1 MTTVN
6 YMCEDLQYP
15 LGAFSR
21 FVVNELPPLN
31 KTGSPAELLRLG
43 LSLLPDD
50 NQQLIDF
57 AYHRPYNEKVVA
69 MGDLGIY
76 LISCLKQGILA
87 SELHRVYSI
96 LDLFSLLTGLIPR
109 DTYASYIAYNPADS
123 LRTFTGDAS
132 EVAFITRHQ
141 QSELAL
147 KPAVEQL
154 VALQLDPD
162 MPERLEILGAVR
174 AAMRQVRRENAEVHK
189 GVDPV
194 FFITFFR
201 DYFFPVEVNGSSYNA
216 PSGVHIAGVI
226 LTDLITGTADDDY
239 MAATHELLPYLEP
252 CEQFRIKNAM
262 AAPSLKQ
269 IYSADMKSGRDRS
282 SELNLLVDI
291 YDEIIKFRNVH
302 QGLVTRYIRNQD
314 ASVARGTG
322 GFAFDVFLQ
331 ERIDVVA
338 QAKRTVTDK
347 IENIMG

>member
-1 MTTVN
+1 MTTVKC
-6 YMCEDLQYP
+6 MREDLHYP

-31 KTGSPAELLRLG
+31 KTGSPVDLLRLG

-50 NQQLIDF
+50 DQQLIEF
-57 AYHRPYNEKVVA
+57 AYHRPYIEKVRA

-109 DTYASYIAYNPADS
+109 DTYASYIAYNPSDS

-147 KPAVEQL
+147 KPAVEEL
-154 VALQLDPD
+154 VKLQSDPD
-162 MPERLEILGAVR
+162 MPERLEILGAVK
-174 AAMRQVRRENAEVHK
+174 AAMRQVRKENAEVHK

-201 DYFFPVEVNGSSYNA
+201 DYFFPVEVNGISYNA

-226 LTDLITGTADDDY
+226 LTDLITGTADNGY
-239 MAATHELLPYLEP
+239 MATTHDLLPYLEP
-252 CEQFRIKNAM
+252 CEQFRIKNVM

-269 IYSADMKSGRDRS
+269 TYSADLKAGRDRS
-282 SELNLLVDI
+282 SELTLLVDI

-302 QGLVTRYIRNQD
+302 QGLVSRYIRNQD

-322 GFAFDVFLQ
+322 GFAFDIFLQ
-331 ERIDVVA
+331 ERIDIVA
-338 QAKRTVTDK
+338 QAKRTVTDVIK
-347 IENIMG
+347 PLA

>member
-6 YMCEDLQYP
+6 CMCEDLHYP

-21 FVVNELPPLN
+21 FVVNDLPPLN
-31 KTGSPAELLRLG
+31 KTGSPADLLRLG
-43 LSLLPDD
+43 ISLLPDD

-57 AYHRPYNEKVVA
+57 VYHRPYNEKVLA
-69 MGDLGIY
+69 MGDLGIF
-76 LISCLKQGILA
+76 LVSCLKRGILA
-87 SELHRVYSI
+87 SELRRVYSI
-96 LDLFSLLTGLIPR
+96 LDLFSLATGLIPR

-147 KPAVEQL
+147 KPAVEEL
-154 VALQLDPD
+154 LKLQFEPY
-162 MPERLEILGAVR
+162 MPERLDILSAVR
-174 AAMRQVRRENAEVHK
+174 AAMRQVRKENAEVHK

-201 DYFFPVEVNGSSYNA
+201 DYFFPIEVNGTSYNA

-226 LTDLITGTADDDY
+226 LTDLITGTADDAY
-239 MAATHELLPYLEP
+239 IETTHDLLPYLEP

-269 IYSADMKSGRDRS
+269 IYSADLKSGRDSS

-291 YDEIIKFRNVH
+291 YDEIVKFRNVH
-302 QGLVTRYIRNQD
+302 QGLVSRYIRNQD

-322 GFAFDVFLQ
+322 GFAFDTFLQ

-338 QAKRTVTDK
+338 QAKRTVSDE
-347 IENIMG
+347 IEPRR

>member
-1 MTTVN
+1 
-6 YMCEDLQYP
+6 
-15 LGAFSR
+15 
-21 FVVNELPPLN
+21 
-31 KTGSPAELLRLG
+31 
-43 LSLLPDD
+43 
-50 NQQLIDF
+50 
-57 AYHRPYNEKVVA
+57 

-87 SELHRVYSI
+87 SELHRVSSI

-147 KPAVEQL
+147 KPAVEEL
-154 VALQLDPD
+154 VKLQSDPCL
-162 MPERLEILGAVR
+162 PERLEILKAVK
-174 AAMRQVRRENAEVHK
+174 AAMRQVRKENAEVHK

-201 DYFFPVEVNGSSYNA
+201 DYFFPVEVNGINYNA
-216 PSGVHIAGVI
+216 PSGVHIASVI
-226 LTDLITGTADDDY
+226 LTDLITGTADDAY
-239 MAATHELLPYLEP
+239 METTRDLLPYLEP
-252 CEQFRIKNAM
+252 CERFRIKNAM

-269 IYSADMKSGRDRS
+269 IYSADLKSGRDRS

-302 QGLVTRYIRNQD
+302 QGLVSRYIRNQD
-314 ASVARGTG
+314 ASVSKGTG
-322 GFAFDVFLQ
+322 GFAFDTFLQ
-331 ERIDVVA
+331 ERIDVVD
-338 QAKRTVTDK
+338 QAKRTATEK
-347 IENIMG
+347 IKPRV